1 MARKYFIAGNWKMH
15 NNTSETSEL
24 LNAIKQNFKNINE
37 AEVLVAPSFTSLQTA
52 SKILEGTQ
60 ILIASQD
67 CHYEDTG
74 AFTSAVS
81 PVQVKEFA
89 SHVILGHSERRS
101 VFGDT
106 DDTINKKLKSVLLH
120 QLKPILCI
128 GETLE
133 QRESGKTLEVLKGQL
148 DGGLAGLQAQDL
160 ETLII
165 AYEPVWAIGTGKT
178 ASPQQAQETHEQVR
192 THLATMFGQD
202 FADKTQIL
210 YGGSVNPE
218 NVDNLMAQPDIDGAL
233 VGGKS
238 LDAESFLRIINF
250 EVK

>member
-1 MARKYFIAGNWKMH
+1 MH
-15 NNTSETSEL
+15 NSAVETADL
-24 LNAIKQNFKNINE
+24 LNALKKNFKNVNN

-60 ILIASQD
+60 ILISSQD
-67 CHYEDTG
+67 CHHEDKG

-106 DDTINKKLKSVLLH
+106 DDIINKKLKSALSH

-133 QRESGKTLEVLKGQL
+133 ERESDKTLEILKAQL
-148 DGGLAGLQAQDL
+148 DGGLAGLPVQDL

-178 ASPQQAQETHEQVR
+178 ASPQQAQETHQQVR
-192 THLATMFGQD
+192 EHIAKMYSQE

-210 YGGSVNPE
+210 YGGSVKPE
-218 NVDNLMAQPDIDGAL
+218 NVDELMNQKDIDGAL

-238 LDAESFLRIINF
+238 LDAPSFLRIINF
-250 EVK
+250 ELK